1 MMTGQLLV
9 TPEKLI
15 ATSQEFASTATQV
28 QALTNQMIETINS
41 LASTWAGEAHTTY
54 YTKFSGLNND
64 MARIHKMIMEHSN
77 DLTEMANNYKQA
89 EGKNVETDSALQPD
103 VIV

>member
-1 MMTGQLLV
+1 MTGNLLV

-15 ATSQEFASTATQV
+15 STAQEFAGSASQV
-28 QALTNQMIETINS
+28 QQLTNQMLETVNS
-41 LASTWAGEAHTTY
+41 LASTWGGEAHTAY
-54 YTKFSGLNND
+54 QTKFTGLNDD
-64 MARIHKMIMEHSN
+64 MNRIYKMIMEHSN

-89 EGKNVETDSALQPD
+89 ESVNVESGSALQAD

>member
-1 MMTGQLLV
+1 MVTGELLV

-15 ATSQEFASTATQV
+15 ATSQEFASTAAQV
-28 QALTNQMIETINS
+28 QTLTNQMLETINS
-41 LASTWAGEAHTTY
+41 LASVWSGEAHTTY
-54 YTKFSGLNND
+54 YTKFNGLNND
-64 MARIHKMIMEHSN
+64 MARIHKMIMEHSS

-89 EGKNVETDSALQPD
+89 ESRNVETDAALNAD